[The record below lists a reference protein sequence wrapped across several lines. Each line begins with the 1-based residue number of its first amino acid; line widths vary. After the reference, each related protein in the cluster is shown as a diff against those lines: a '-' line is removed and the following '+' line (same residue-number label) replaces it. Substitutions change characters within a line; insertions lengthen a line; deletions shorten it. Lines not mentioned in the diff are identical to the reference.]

1 MKRVLFLPLLQIP
14 SGHHQTAD
22 AIKEGLLLLDPHI
35 QCEKIEL
42 LSSKFGKVESVISKF
57 YLQWIDRFPKT
68 YSILYRQSLFRE
80 LSKTKKFPQYEV
92 LFLNHLKKVIS
103 ETNPNVIICTH
114 GLPSYLLS
122 RLKAVGEFKIPV
134 INVYTDYFIHHLWGT
149 EEIDYHFVGHPYM
162 KEFLQKKGVQESRI
176 FVTGIPIHPKIT
188 KNANKHRSTKQSYC
202 GLISGGSLGVGALA
216 KLIKK
221 IPPDGRI
228 DYYVLCGKNRR
239 IYEQLL
245 NMNHPKITPFP
256 YISSREEMNDL
267 YNQVDFI
274 ITKPGGV
281 TISEC
286 LFKKLPIFVYHAL
299 PGQEE
304 INLQQLKELGIVFDF
319 QGWKKIE
326 NISEQLIHILQS
338 EHLSNYLTKL
348 DEYHQNLS
356 SVEPARFIYNL
367 VK

>member
-22 AIKEGLLLLDPHI
+22 ALKEGLLLLDPHI

-42 LSSKFGKVESVISKF
+42 LSSKFGKVESFISKF

-68 YSILYRQSLFRE
+68 YSLLYRQSVFRE
-80 LSKTKKFPQYEV
+80 LGKTKKFPQYEV

-103 ETNPNVIICTH
+103 KTNPNVIICTH
-114 GLPSYLLS
+114 ALPSYLLS
-122 RLKAVGEFKIPV
+122 KLKAGGELKIPV
-134 INVYTDYFIHHLWGT
+134 INVYTDYFIHDLWGI
-149 EEIDYHFVGHPYM
+149 EEIDYHLVGHPHM
-162 KEFLQKKGVQESRI
+162 KEFLREKGVHESRI

-188 KNANKHRSTKQSYC
+188 KNINKYRYTKRLYC
-202 GLISGGSLGVGALA
+202 GLISGGSLGAGALA
-216 KLIKK
+216 KLIEK
-221 IPPDGRI
+221 ISLDDRI

-239 IYEQLL
+239 IYEQLI

-281 TISEC
+281 TVSEC
-286 LFKKLPIFVYHAL
+286 LFKKIPIFVYHAL

-304 INLQQLKELGIVFDF
+304 INLQQLKEWGMIFDF
-319 QGWKKIE
+319 QHWNKTE
-326 NISEQLIHILQS
+326 NISEQLIRTLHS
-338 EHLSNYLTKL
+338 EHLSNYFTKL
-348 DEYHQNLS
+348 DEYHKNLS
-356 SVEPARFIYNL
+356 PVAPAKLIYHL